1 MHLVRPSSLSDAL
14 DALAEP
20 GAQAIAG
27 GTALQLTWEAGAK
40 KPGTLVDLSALSELS
55 GVSEHAEAMHIGAL
69 TSLAELMQNVLIIEH
84 LPLLARATRD
94 VAGPSVRT
102 MGTLGG
108 QIGWGNGCLLPALIA
123 LDAQVVVAAKAD
135 DHTQLLADYLVG
147 GGDALIVAVRIPKQ
161 TSRHWVWQKIGLR
174 AAFTPGV
181 IAVAAVWKQQDGLFA
196 DLRLS
201 AGSGTTP
208 PQRLTAV
215 EEALDGKSS
224 KDVYESTIAR
234 AIQAPDDPLQ
244 TGAYRKRVGAAAL
257 AAGLRSCPCR
267 QCHLRVGCRHPSQQP
282 RVSDCFRAR
291 LPMATGTYERT
302 WMTGSTARRY
312 FFPMRAVSTC
322 WSGLFCAHPTHTP
335 NCSRLTR
342 ARPKHCQASMRW

>member
-1 MHLVRPSSLSDAL
+1 LSDAL

-69 TSLAELMQNVLIIEH
+69 TSLAELMQNVLIVEH

-108 QIGWGNGCLLPALIA
+108 QIGWGTGCLLPALLA
-123 LDAQVVVAAKAD
+123 LDAQVI
-135 DHTQLLADYLVG
+135 LALDEG
-147 GGDALIVAVRIPKQ
+147 GGRAQSLAEYLANRGKELIVAVHVAKQ
-161 TSRHWVWQKIGLR
+161 TSRHWLWHKVGLR

-181 IAVAAVWKQQDGLFA
+181 IAVAGVWAQKDGSYAELCLA
-196 DLRLS
+196 
-201 AGSGTTP
+201 AGSGATP
-208 PQRLTAV
+208 PQRLTTV
-215 EEALDGKSS
+215 EAALDGRSY
-224 KDVYESTIAR
+224 KDVDESTIAR
-234 AIQAPDDPLQ
+234 AIQAPDDPLR

-257 AAGLRSCPCR
+257 AAGLRGLPMPAAPAEERLPVPVPAPRGERRLLR
-267 QCHLRVGCRHPSQQP
+267 QEANGEWHLRADLEGQAGRQP
-282 RVSDCFRAR
+282 CFPHR
-291 LPMATGTYERT
+291 LA
-302 WMTGSTARRY
+302 
-312 FFPMRAVSTC
+312 
-322 WSGLFCAHPTHTP
+322 
-335 NCSRLTR
+335 
-342 ARPKHCQASMRW
+342 Q